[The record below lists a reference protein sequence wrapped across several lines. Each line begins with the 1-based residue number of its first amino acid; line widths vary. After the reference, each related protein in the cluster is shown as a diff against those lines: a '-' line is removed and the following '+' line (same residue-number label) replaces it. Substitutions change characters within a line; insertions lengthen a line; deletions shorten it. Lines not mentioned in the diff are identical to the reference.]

1 MSNERE
7 GPCYADLREII
18 RCVDADVQAEM
29 LIRPEGIRAEN
40 TVADRERHPAYREQ
54 RVAALTETVA
64 ALIDTAPM
72 ATTIAIYTPPKTISR
87 PASAFLLL
95 T

>member
-1 MSNERE
+1 MFRPKCLS
-7 GPCYADLREII
+7 GPKEYALRILS
-18 RCVDADVQAEM
+18 
-29 LIRPEGIRAEN
+29 LIGNITPPTAN
-40 TVADRERHPAYREQ
+40 SS
-54 RVAALTETVA
+54 VAAPTETVA

-72 ATTIAIYTPPKTISR
+72 ATTIAIYTLPKTISR